1 MVGSGLKKLAQE
13 YGMQVKYGVA
23 YGGMEGFATTFSEG
37 NGYKQIM
44 ITTTFGQAGG
54 GDTLQAILNTR
65 NISRE
70 FRVQKLNIA
79 PNGIHIVFHDNPGT
93 MKKIREFL
101 TWFLPKLKDS
111 SATGYQICTE
121 CGCQIAEGQWVLINN
136 VAFYM
141 HDSCAQAAER
151 NITEEEDAAKRADMG
166 SYATGTFGALGGAAI
181 GAVVWAIVLNMGYV
195 ASIIGLLIG
204 WLAEKGYN
212 LFRGKQGK
220 AKVFILIVAIILGV
234 LLGTFTADVMT
245 LVSMIN
251 GGELPGI
258 VYGDIL
264 PLIFYMLVEDAEYA
278 GATMSNILMG
288 LLFAALGVF
297 ALLRKTNKDVSGT
310 KFIYLS

>member
-13 YGMQVKYGVA
+13 YGMQVSNGVA
-23 YGGMEGFATTFSEG
+23 YGSMEGFATTFSEG
-37 NGYKQIM
+37 SGYKQIV

-70 FRVQKLNIA
+70 FRVQKLNIT
-79 PNGIHIVFHDNPGT
+79 PNSIHIVFLDNPGT
-93 MKKIREFL
+93 MKKIRAFL
-101 TWFLPKLKDS
+101 AWFLPKLKDS

-121 CGCQIAEGQWVLINN
+121 CGCEVTAGRWVLINN

-166 SYATGTFGALGGAAI
+166 SYATGTLGALGGAAI
-181 GAVVWAIVLNMGYV
+181 GAVVWAIVLNLGYV
-195 ASIIGLLIG
+195 ASIVGLLIG

-212 LFRGKQGK
+212 LMRGKQGK
-220 AKVFILIVAIILGV
+220 AKVLILIIAIILGV

-245 LVSMIN
+245 LASMIG
-251 GGELPGI
+251 GGELPGF
-258 VYGDIL
+258 VYGDIV
-264 PLIFYMLVEDAEYA
+264 PLIFYMLAEDAEYA
-278 GATMSNILMG
+278 GATVSNILMG

-310 KFIYLS
+310 KFIYLD